1 MEREPSPT
9 VVDMTALEAGVNRLQ
24 GIIDG
29 SIPPTTK
36 RERKTARTFGR
47 LRDQIEIEASPR
59 IGRIQDIL
67 RHHQE
72 TEE

>member
-1 MEREPSPT
+1 MATRSLMEREPSPT
-9 VVDMTALEAGVNRLQ
+9 VVDMTALEA